1 MSKHL
6 TPLAVL
12 ERLIGPPEVIAKAAG
27 LHVKSAF
34 PWRRPSSM
42 REAGDLPSFRIAR
55 RLLAYAAARQ
65 IPLTAE
71 HLIWGAPEAEIAALV
86 SQPGVAAE

>member
-1 MSKHL
+1 MGKHL

-12 ERLIGPPEVIAKAAG
+12 ERLIGPPESIAQAAG
-27 LHVKSAF
+27 LHPKSAF
-34 PWRRPSSM
+34 PWRRPSSL
-42 REAGDLPSFRIAR
+42 REAGDLPSIRVAR

-71 HLIWGAPEAEIAALV
+71 HLIWGATEAEINALLA
-86 SQPGVAAE
+86 QPGVAAE